1 MWNLIKLYI
10 GNKNAPKNKKSNL
23 TRLPNNLQF
32 HNGISH
38 LRKSIKIVS
47 EIENSLFSPNATA
60 KALICEEDGIA
71 IGFAVYFYNYSTW
84 LGKNGIYLE
93 YLYVNES
100 KRGKGAGK
108 AMIKYLA
115 KKAISENCGR
125 FEWACL
131 DWNTPSRD
139 FYESLGAV
147 ALNEWIGYRFEG
159 ETLEKFAN
167 N

>member
-1 MWNLIKLYI
+1 MPLKIREAIPEDSQIIFDFIMELAIYEK
-10 GNKNAPKNKKSNL
+10 
-23 TRLPNNLQF
+23 LPNAVKTTVKE
-32 HNGISH
+32 I
-38 LRKSIKIVS
+38 KDSIFAP
-47 EIENSLFSPNATA
+47 NSTV
-60 KALICEEDGIA
+60 KALICEEDGKA
-71 IGFAVYFYNYSTW
+71 IGYAVYFYNYSTW
-84 LGKNGIYLE
+84 LGKKGIYLE
-93 YLYVNES
+93 DLYVSEA

-131 DWNTPSRD
+131 DWNTPSRE
-139 FYESLGAV
+139 FYESFGAV
-147 ALNEWIGYRFEG
+147 ALNEWIGYRLEG